1 MTITAHLVTP
11 DADEAA
17 HWYARAFGA
26 VERSRI
32 PLPGGRPMA
41 VELEIDGTPFHVA
54 SEFPELEVLAPHSI
68 GGNPTVLQIET
79 GDARALWDRAL
90 SAGATSAHPLTEMFW
105 GELHGQI
112 VDPFGNRWNV
122 AQKLRDVPA
131 AEIAR
136 AAAEI
141 FGPH

>member
-11 DADEAA
+11 NADEAA
-17 HWYARAFGA
+17 AWYVRAFGA

-32 PLPGGRPMA
+32 PLPGSKPMA
-41 VELEIDGTPFHVA
+41 VELAIDGATFHVA
-54 SEFPELEVLAPHSI
+54 SEFPELGVLAPHSI

-79 GDARALWDRAL
+79 GNARALWDRAL
-90 SAGATSAHPLTEMFW
+90 RAGATSAHPLTEAFW

-122 AQKLRDVPA
+122 AQKLRDVPT
-131 AEIAR
+131 AEIAK
-136 AAAEI
+136 AAAAI
-141 FGPH
+141 FQPA